1 MPERPERA
9 GTRAPSRRL
18 ERALR
23 AVWLS
28 RRATP
33 GPQADIELRLEH
45 LAEGL
50 EETRGRVNTLFF
62 AVLGALVL
70 DLVGRAALA

>member
-1 MPERPERA
+1 MRDRA
-9 GTRAPSRRL
+9 DRGRRAPRYRF

-23 AVWLS
+23 ALLLAG
-28 RRATP
+28 RPAP
-33 GPQADIELRLEH
+33 GPHADIQLRLEH

-70 DLVGRAALA
+70 DLVGRAALG